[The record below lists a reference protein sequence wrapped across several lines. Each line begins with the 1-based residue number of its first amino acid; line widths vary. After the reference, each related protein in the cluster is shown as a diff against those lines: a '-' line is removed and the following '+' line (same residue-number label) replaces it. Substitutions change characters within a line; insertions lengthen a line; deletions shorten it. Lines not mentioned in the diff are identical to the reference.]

1 MKNLKNTTSL
11 ANTFNTLF
19 YDAVISSDR
28 AIRDNLKDVI
38 SFSKQVL
45 KAKEEKKL
53 NEFLLIAMPYMVIEE
68 EIKLKNGTSK
78 MKLKLVREGSFKN
91 YLTWIYNIANNE
103 EILLKQFMN
112 SKNKIA
118 GLSGLNTFINDI
130 KNPKNK
136 EAKNKPQVMASKDV
150 KTSSEV
156 EASKELLD
164 VENFGID
171 EFKTLFKNNE
181 VAFNIELAQALESVI
196 KIQLSEVNKEAIKKQ
211 A

>member
-1 MKNLKNTTSL
+1 MTNLKNTTSL

-19 YDAVISSDR
+19 YDAVISSDK

-38 SFSKQVL
+38 AYCKQVL
-45 KAKEEKKL
+45 KAKEAKNL
-53 NEFLLIAMPYMVIEE
+53 NEFLLVAMPYMVIEE
-68 EIKLKNGTSK
+68 EIKLKNGTTK

-91 YLTWIYNIANNE
+91 YLTWIYNIANNAD
-103 EILLKQFMN
+103 ILLNQFMN

-136 EAKNKPQVMASKDV
+136 EAKNKPQVMTSKDIEE
-150 KTSSEV
+150 KNEV
-156 EASKELLD
+156 EASTVD
-164 VENFGID
+164 ATNFGI
-171 EFKTLFKNNE
+171 ENYITLFKNNDI
-181 VAFNIELAQALESVI
+181 AFNIEIAQALEKRI
-196 KIQLSEVNKEAIKKQ
+196 KIQYADTKTAKT

>member
-1 MKNLKNTTSL
+1 MTHLKNTTSL
-11 ANTFNTLF
+11 SNTFNKLF
-19 YDAVISSDR
+19 YDTVITNDK

-38 SFSKQVL
+38 SFSKQVK
-45 KAKEEKKL
+45 KAKDEKKL
-53 NEFLLIAMPYMVIEE
+53 NEFLLLAMPYMVIEE
-68 EIKLKNGTSK
+68 EIKLKNGTTK
-78 MKLKLVREGSFKN
+78 VKLKLVREGSFKN

-164 VENFGID
+164 AENLGNE
-171 EFKTLFKNNE
+171 EFKALFTNCELSQLTELRDILENVISSKNPM
-181 VAFNIELAQALESVI
+181 
-196 KIQLSEVNKEAIKKQ
+196 KIKKQ

>member
-164 VENFGID
+164 AENLGNE
-171 EFKTLFKNNE
+171 EFKVLFNTCELSQLTELRDILENVIASKNPM
-181 VAFNIELAQALESVI
+181 
-196 KIQLSEVNKEAIKKQ
+196 KIKKQ

>member
-1 MKNLKNTTSL
+1 MTHLKNTTSL
-11 ANTFNTLF
+11 SNTFNKLF
-19 YDAVISSDR
+19 YDTVISNDK
-28 AIRDNLKDVI
+28 AIRDNLKDII
-38 SFSKQVL
+38 SFCKQVL

-53 NEFLLIAMPYMVIEE
+53 NEFLLLAMPYMIIEE

-78 MKLKLVREGSFKN
+78 IKLKLVREGSFKN